1 MAYPVHNQ
9 QADPMTLFLE
19 DNTQVN
25 LPGNGNANAGVAI
38 TRISYHELTY
48 DRVGGWVV
56 ADGTQLTASYAGGQN
71 VYLTTPQHFEVVY
84 QHNGP

>member
-19 DNTQVN
+19 DKTQVN

-38 TRISYHELTY
+38 TRISYHGLTY
-48 DRVGGWVV
+48 DRVGDWVV
-56 ADGTQLTASYAGGQN
+56 ADGTQLTASYPGAQN

-84 QHNGP
+84 HHNGP

>member
-9 QADPMTLFLE
+9 QADAMTLFLA
-19 DNTQVN
+19 NGTQVN
-25 LPGNGNANAGVAI
+25 LPGNGDANAGDVI
-38 TRISYHELTY
+38 DRISYHQLTY

-84 QHNGP
+84 HYNGP